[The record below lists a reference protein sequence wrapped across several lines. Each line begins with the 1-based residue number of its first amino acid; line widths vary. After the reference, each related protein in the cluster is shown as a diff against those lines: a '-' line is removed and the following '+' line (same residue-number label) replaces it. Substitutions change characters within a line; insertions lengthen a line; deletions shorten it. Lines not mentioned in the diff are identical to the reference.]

1 MKLKHLAFRKTINNL
16 SKINAK
22 PVSGKSKD
30 LSTISATISPSLYP
44 ISSVQSYAY
53 LQNPKNS
60 KPISAFIRYIHSTR
74 NTMLSYASVG
84 EELVSCD
91 SEDEDDGTVNE
102 FLSRFIWIMRG
113 KLIEVYTDCN
123 KETIDGML
131 LAIVEKVVEEME
143 KGGIEQMVG
152 STVVMPSQDFSEDLW
167 RTVWEVSNM
176 VLEDMEKARK
186 KEKMK
191 QFLQSEEVKEMC
203 RFAGEVGIR
212 GDLLRELRFKWA
224 KEKMEENDFYQRLG
238 RFRHAK
244 QEKGVNVLDK
254 HAVAAED
261 MPKVAS
267 LPKRKGKIKYKMY
280 GLDLSVPKWA
290 EVADKI
296 HERGEM
302 IWPQEPK
309 PISGKC
315 KLVMEKILS
324 LKMEDDPSQ
333 LLAEWIQLLQP
344 TRVDWIT
351 LLDKLEQNP
360 GIHLKIAELVLREES
375 FQTSVHDYTKL
386 IDAYAKE
393 NHIEDAERILN
404 KMVESGIM
412 PDSITATILVH
423 MYSKVGN
430 VDRAKEAFESLRS
443 YGFQPDMKIYNSMI
457 MAYLNAGEPRRG
469 ESLLRE
475 MLTRDIK
482 PSEDIYMA
490 LLRSYSHSGDVNGA
504 GGIAN
509 SMQLAGFQPNT
520 EYFSLLVKAYGQA
533 GNPDQARSNFD
544 SMIKLGHKPD
554 DKCTANMIAAYE
566 KKNLLDKGL
575 DLLIQLE
582 KDGFEPGIATYTA
595 LLDWFG
601 KLQLVDETEELL
613 GKIAE
618 LGEVPPLKVHVSLCD
633 MYSRA
638 GFETKTLQ
646 ALGVLEARR
655 DELGP
660 HEFERII
667 NALIAGGFVNDTQR
681 IHGIMEA
688 KGFAAS
694 EQVNMAL
701 SAHQAL
707 SQIRPLNRWPSR

>member
-1 MKLKHLAFRKTINNL
+1 MNLKHLVLRKTINNL

-22 PVSGKSKD
+22 PAFSNSKD
-30 LSTISATISPSLYP
+30 LSAISAAISPSLYR
-44 ISSVQSYAY
+44 ISSGQSYVY
-53 LQNPKNS
+53 LQNPKNP
-60 KPISAFIRYIHSTR
+60 KPISRFTRYIHFSR
-74 NTMLSYASVG
+74 ENRLSYASV
-84 EELVSCD
+84 EAKLVSSD
-91 SEDEDDGTVNE
+91 SEDEEDGTVNE

-113 KLIEVYTDCN
+113 KLTEVYVDCN
-123 KETIDGML
+123 KVTIDGMVIV
-131 LAIVEKVVEEME
+131 IVEKVVEEME
-143 KGGIEQMVG
+143 KGGIQQMVG
-152 STVVMPSQDFSEDLW
+152 STGAMPSQEFSEDLW

-191 QFLQSEEVKEMC
+191 QFLQSEDVKEMC

-224 KEKMEENDFYQRLG
+224 KEKMEENDFYESLE
-238 RFRHAK
+238 RFRHK
-244 QEKGVNVLDK
+244 KEEKGGNDFDK
-254 HAVAAED
+254 HAAAAED
-261 MPKVAS
+261 TPKVAS
-267 LPKRKGKIKYKMY
+267 LPKRKGKFKYKIF
-280 GLDLSVPKWA
+280 GLDLSDPKWA

-324 LKMEDDPSQ
+324 LKKEDDPSQ
-333 LLAEWIQLLQP
+333 LLAEWIELLQP

-351 LLDKLEQNP
+351 LLDKLEQQNP
-360 GIHLKIAELVLREES
+360 DLHIKIAELVLREES

-386 IDAYAKE
+386 IDAYAKRTCV
-393 NHIEDAERILN
+393 EDAERILK

-412 PDSITATILVH
+412 PDGVTATILVH

-430 VDRAKEAFESLRS
+430 VDRAKEAFESLRV
-443 YGFQPDMKIYNSMI
+443 YGFQPDLKIYNSMI
-457 MAYLNAGEPRRG
+457 MAYVNAGEPQHA
-469 ESLLRE
+469 ESLLRQ
-475 MLTRDIK
+475 MQTKDIK
-482 PSEDIYMA
+482 PSEEIYMA
-490 LLRSYSHSGDVNGA
+490 LLRSYSHGGDVLGVVRITN
-504 GGIAN
+504 I
-509 SMQLAGFQPNT
+509 MQLSGFEPNT
-520 EYFSLLVKAYGQA
+520 EYFSLLVEAYGRA
-533 GNPDQARSNFD
+533 GDPDQARSNFD

-575 DLLIQLE
+575 DLLVQLE
-582 KDGFEPGIATYTA
+582 KGGFEPGIATYTV
-595 LLDWFG
+595 LLDWFS
-601 KLQLVDETEELL
+601 KLQLVDESEQLL

-633 MYSRA
+633 MYARS
-638 GFETKTLQ
+638 GFEKKTLQ
-646 ALGVLEARR
+646 ALGVLEARK

-667 NALIAGGFVNDTQR
+667 DALISGRFVRDAQR
-681 IHGIMEA
+681 IHAIMEM

-694 EQVNMAL
+694 DKLKMAL
-701 SAHQAL
+701 MSSQAF
-707 SQIRPLNRWPSR
+707 SQKTPLQR